1 MLRLPILVAAGGV
14 NSAGRTSHSHAYRR
28 MVIDALPDTLRAST
42 RAALTEMMG
51 VASAEAQNE
60 GTLIRGI
67 EPSHFDPAA
76 VPWARRVSL
85 QGDATADMAATQV
98 IEPLPDQFSP
108 RAAEGRRIAVTVPS
122 GTEMLLPGTRTFEVG
137 AAGQLPTGFDP
148 GSLYGSRNH
157 PRGLQM
163 TVYAASDALADL
175 GIPWADVQARVS
187 PEAISVYVSS
197 SMGQLDEDGTGGM
210 LRGRA
215 LGKRVTSKSCP
226 LGFAEMPGDFI
237 NAYILRSMGTTGPAV
252 GACATFLYNLRLAV
266 NDIREGRARVAIV
279 GASEAPVVAEV
290 MEGYIAMGA
299 LATNR
304 GLRELDGLTE
314 DQHPELRR
322 ACRPFGENCGF
333 TMAESSQ
340 VVVLFDDALAM
351 ELGAPIRAAVPD
363 VFVHADGAKK
373 SVSGPGVGN
382 YITMARAAATLNAV
396 LGERRLG
403 RGGMV
408 LAHGTG
414 TPQNRVTESEI
425 ISRVAGAFGIDNWP
439 VMAIKSYIGHSLGAA
454 SGDQL
459 SAALGIWDTGVTPGI
474 TTIDGLAEDVATE
487 GLAFSLRTEARA
499 IDDYAIINS
508 KGFGGNNA
516 SAAVLSGSA
525 TKELLAA
532 HYSASELTAW
542 QRKTEAVAAERDAIE
557 TRRLAGE
564 WSPDYYF
571 NDGVIDSDD
580 VSLDSSR
587 LRLADREISLRKPL
601 PKGWSLS

>member
-28 MVIDALPDTLRAST
+28 MVIDALPDRLRAST

-85 QGDATADMAATQV
+85 QGDVTADMAATQV

-108 RAAEGRRIAVTVPS
+108 RASEGRRIAVTVPE

-226 LGFAEMPGDFI
+226 FGFAEMPGDFI

-396 LGERRLG
+396 LGEQRLA

-408 LAHGTG
+408 HAHGTG